1 MGDTMPK
8 QKPKYEYDAQ
18 ALADLSGWDLN
29 RIYVDINRG
38 DLNLGS
44 LASVT
49 AWLAS
54 NGKPGLRA
62 ALASRLLP
70 AIFGT
75 SGRGQKQQE
84 RLNLMCQS
92 EMLRTIFEGDMAAR
106 KSVAK
111 RISRSKA
118 S

>member
-1 MGDTMPK
+1 MA
-8 QKPKYEYDAQ
+8 KPKPTFEYDAQ
-18 ALADLSGWDLN
+18 TLADLSGWELN

-44 LASVT
+44 LASVVV
-49 AWLAS
+49 WLAA

-62 ALASRLLP
+62 AQASRLLP

-75 SGRGQKQQE
+75 SGRGQKAQE
-84 RLNLMCQS
+84 KLNLMCQS
-92 EMLRTIFEGDMAAR
+92 EMLRTVFEGDTAAR

-111 RISRSKA
+111 RISKGKLA
-118 S
+118 